1 MLYLKYNF
9 KVCHVTNASTMLCP
23 SPAVRPD
30 TLKLRS
36 QHWRS
41 YDEMR
46 LKIGFVMDDV
56 QPVREMQN
64 YFPSLPNE
72 IIYVPDPKFY
82 VLSSDGGVKL
92 YKGESLVIEVS
103 SVFRRNFNLRS
114 SSII

>member
-1 MLYLKYNF
+1 
-9 KVCHVTNASTMLCP
+9 MLCP

-103 SVFRRNFNLRS
+103 LVSNSIYLP
-114 SSII
+114 SSIYNNKYRCFCKLFSE